1 MTWTRGCIRADSLNL
16 ASVVVMA
23 GALCSICCC
32 QPAACCCAP
41 PARNP
46 TQTPTPAYSAA
57 LCSIV
62 NGEDVR
68 TVMCLQEDSDMAY
81 FDLDIAPILERCAAR
96 SDVRHVRHRIR

>member
-1 MTWTRGCIRADSLNL
+1 M
-16 ASVVVMA
+16 
-23 GALCSICCC
+23 
-32 QPAACCCAP
+32 PAP
-41 PARNP
+41 P
-46 TQTPTPAYSAA
+46 YSAA